1 MLEVSMENIEELKQA
16 EAHLVQAEAELKAA
30 ETEERKAEHNVDEAL
45 EEIREAL
52 KPHEILLEIATPKG
66 LFEGIFDEK
75 TKISQVIEIVV
86 DKKDLDKKDTFE
98 LVHGEKVLQPTDR
111 TLESFGI
118 KHKAKLELVATGSG
132 V

>member
-1 MLEVSMENIEELKQA
+1 MENIDELKQA
-16 EAHLVQAEAELKAA
+16 EAHLVDAEAELKAA
-30 ETEERKAEHNVDEAL
+30 ETAERKAEHDVDEAL

-75 TKISQVIEIVV
+75 TKVSTVIEIVV
-86 DKKDLDKKDTFE
+86 DKKGLDKKDTFE
-98 LVHGEKVLQPTDR
+98 LVHGEQVLQPTDR
-111 TLESFGI
+111 TLQSFGL

>member
-1 MLEVSMENIEELKQA
+1 MEDQEALKQA
-16 EAHLVQAEAELKAA
+16 EAHLEQAGAELKAA
-30 ETEERKAEHNVDEAL
+30 ETAEHKAEHDVEVAL
-45 EEIREAL
+45 EEVREAL
-52 KPHEILLEIATPKG
+52 KPHEVFLEIATPKG
-66 LFEGIFDEK
+66 LFEGVFDGK

-86 DKKDLDKKDTFE
+86 DKKDLNKKDTFE
-98 LVHGEKVLQPTDR
+98 LVHNGQVLQPVDR

>member
-1 MLEVSMENIEELKQA
+1 MENIEELKQA

>member
-1 MLEVSMENIEELKQA
+1 MENTEELKQA
-16 EAHLVQAEAELKAA
+16 EAHLVEAEAELKTA
-30 ETEERKAEHNVDEAL
+30 ETAEREAEHEVDEAL

-75 TKISQVIEIVV
+75 TKVSQVIEVV
-86 DKKDLDKKDTFE
+86 VNKKDLDKKDTFE
-98 LVHGEKVLQPTDR
+98 LIHGEQKLEPTDR
-111 TLESFGI
+111 TLQSFGL

>member
-1 MLEVSMENIEELKQA
+1 MENIEELKQA
-16 EAHLVQAEAELKAA
+16 EAHLLQAETELKAA

-75 TKISQVIEIVV
+75 TKVSQIIEIVV
-86 DKKDLDKKDTFE
+86 DKKDLNKKDAFE

-111 TLESFGI
+111 TLESFGL
-118 KHKAKLELVATGSG
+118 KCKAKLELVATGSG

>member
-1 MLEVSMENIEELKQA
+1 MENIEELKRA
-16 EAHLVQAEAELKAA
+16 EADLAQAVTELKVAQTDERNAEHHIEEAE
-30 ETEERKAEHNVDEAL
+30 

-52 KPHEILLEIATPKG
+52 QPHEVLLDIATPKG
-66 LFEGIFDEK
+66 PFEGIFTEK

-86 DKKDLDKKDTFE
+86 DKKELDKQDTFE
-98 LVHGEKVLQPTDR
+98 LVRDGQALQPADR